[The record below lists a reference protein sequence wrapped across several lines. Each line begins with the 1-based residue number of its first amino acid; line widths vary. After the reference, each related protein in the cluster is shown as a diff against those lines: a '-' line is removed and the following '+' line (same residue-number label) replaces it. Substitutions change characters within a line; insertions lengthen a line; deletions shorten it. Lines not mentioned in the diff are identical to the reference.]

1 MTACLAAPHIA
12 IPALLAIFLP
22 TLVLS
27 PPSLAI
33 DLCCHFETP
42 PIPGFPIILPLGA
55 ILGPLSAT
63 VDTILA
69 LIQSIVDLVNSLL
82 DQLQFSCPLE

>member
-1 MTACLAAPHIA
+1 MACLAAPKL
-12 IPALLAIFLP
+12 PLPPGLSLLLP
-22 TLVLS
+22 TLSLS
-27 PPSLAI
+27 PPSLAV

-63 VDTILA
+63 VDAILA
-69 LIQSIVDLVNSLL
+69 VISAAVALLNALL

>member
-1 MTACLAAPHIA
+1 MACLSAPA
-12 IPALLAIFLP
+12 IPYPPGLSLLLP
-22 TLVLS
+22 DLVLS
-27 PPSLAI
+27 PPSLEV

-63 VDTILA
+63 VDAIMAVIATVI
-69 LIQSIVDLVNSLL
+69 DLLNALL
-82 DQLQFSCPLE
+82 DELQFSCPLE

>member
-1 MTACLAAPHIA
+1 MACLAAPT
-12 IPALLAIFLP
+12 IPYPPLLSLFLP
-22 TLVLS
+22 TLTLS
-27 PPSLAI
+27 PPSLSV
-33 DLCCHFETP
+33 DLCCQFETP

-63 VDTILA
+63 VDAIVA
-69 LIQSIVDLVNSLL
+69 LIKTIIDLVNSLL